1 MLSFPPSWQILSILR
16 IYIPGSKMSNF
27 FRPYIFFH
35 LFLANLS
42 NLNHRWSLGSRR
54 RRINNVFMFWSFLNL
69 EVVQKNILYLDWS
82 CKIGFSALCIKYRLV
97 IFLHLYD
104 LVLDFF
110 GSNETFSD
118 RMIILDWLT
127 YLDQI

>member
-82 CKIGFSALCIKYRLV
+82 CEIGFSALCIKYRLV